1 VSVTEPTDNQ
11 MDSQAGSQMVSQT
24 DSHQIEIVLSESV
37 IGRVYAGSQIVL
49 QVLVSCPA
57 ACDLR
62 GDVLQISTSDALV
75 QQVQLTSFDG
85 ALNATDEFVI
95 QAPIEPGE
103 YVFSVAYIGQ
113 PSASSPGDT
122 KVRVS
127 QLGALMPGDT
137 PLGASLPDDSQ
148 LVVSHASNTESFA
161 LVVLPHTI
169 SLALWDAPFPVVLGS
184 MFSLKAGAKCSA
196 GCKLTGE
203 VIEVYD
209 QHNQQIAVSKLS
221 EHPWPGTEAMHW
233 TELTAEAPD
242 TEDYYKWQIRCPE
255 PNLQFTH
262 SESSQTFS
270 FRTALPPEHT
280 VTVEVISQDL
290 KAPIKEAMVLF
301 FAHGTS
307 YRGFTDAQG
316 VARINMPK
324 GEYDIAVAATD
335 YREWENTL
343 EVAGDQQI
351 QVAMSYWPEV

>member
-1 VSVTEPTDNQ
+1 VTEPTDSQ
-11 MDSQAGSQMVSQT
+11 ASSQTDSQAGSKT
-24 DSHQIEIVLSESV
+24 DSHLIEISLAESV
-37 IGRVYAGSQIVL
+37 SGQAYAGSQIVL
-49 QVLVSCPA
+49 QVLVSCSVT
-57 ACDLR
+57 CDLR
-62 GDVLQISTSDALV
+62 GDVLQISTSDAIV

-103 YVFSVAYIGQ
+103 YSFTTTYLGQ
-113 PSASSPGDT
+113 PGASSPGDT
-122 KVRVS
+122 PS
-127 QLGALMPGDT
+127 
-137 PLGASLPDDSQ
+137 GASQPGAT
-148 LVVSHASNTESFA
+148 HASYSKTFTFI
-161 LVVLPHTI
+161 VLPHTI

-209 QHNQQIAVSKLS
+209 QHSQQIAVGTLS
-221 EHPWPGTEAMHW
+221 EQPWPGTEAMYW
-233 TELTAEAPD
+233 TELTAVAPE
-242 TEDYYKWQIRCPE
+242 TEDYYKWQVKCPE
-255 PNLQFTH
+255 PNLQLIH
-262 SESSQTFS
+262 LESSQTYS

-280 VTVEVISQDL
+280 VTVEVTSKDL

-301 FAHGTS
+301 FANGTS

-316 VARINMPK
+316 VASINMPK

-343 EVAGDQQI
+343 EVVGDQQI